1 MHFQQ
6 EIVME
11 TEEILLPWAFWKIW
25 LLCFILTLV
34 LTGLIGKKLTGHA
47 RGFLLDDRNK
57 YSLSQLQIVAWT
69 MVIIP
74 GLAAIVLAHGTLKIG
89 ISSEVL
95 ALMGI
100 SLASLGGSLVI
111 KGQQASSDTT
121 SQGASGQTVPPAAA
135 AAGIERQGRL
145 AKNHVD
151 TQARWSD
158 IFKAEIFE
166 EAVTNKLDF
175 GKFQLFLVTLV
186 VIVGYVLVLFNSGIA
201 KVQEVYMLPDLSKE
215 VVTLIAISHAGYLG
229 IKVSK

>member
-1 MHFQQ
+1 
-6 EIVME
+6 ME
-11 TEEILLPWAFWKIW
+11 GFGTFLKWPLWNIW
-25 LLCFILTLV
+25 LLCFILTV
-34 LTGLIGKKLTGHA
+34 ALTGAIGKKLTGHA

-74 GLAAIVLAHGTLKIG
+74 SLATIVLAYGSLKIG
-89 ISSEVL
+89 ISGEVL

-111 KGQQASSDTT
+111 KGQQASSDAT
-121 SQGASGQTVPPAAA
+121 SQGASGQTVPPTAA

-186 VIVGYVLVLFNSGIA
+186 VIIGYVLVIFRNGFA
-201 KVQEVYMLPDLSKE
+201 DPKGVYGLPVLSKE
-215 VVTLIAISHAGYLG
+215 VVSLIAISHAGYLG